1 MIFIVLRR
9 EGGRVIIDNE
19 GQLEGRDEIEQVI
32 EADSMTDAMEIS
44 KNYEDHNL
52 IRQETTITYRTRR

>member
-9 EGGRVIIDNE
+9 GSGRVIIDNE

-52 IRQETTITYRTRR
+52 IRQETTITYRNRR